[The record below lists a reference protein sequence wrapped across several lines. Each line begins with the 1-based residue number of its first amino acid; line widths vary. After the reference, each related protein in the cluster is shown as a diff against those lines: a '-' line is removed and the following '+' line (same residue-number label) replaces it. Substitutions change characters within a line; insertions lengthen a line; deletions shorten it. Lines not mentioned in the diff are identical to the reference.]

1 MGVMFFVWL
10 RKYCMRFYEFTLRPI
25 KPVPP
30 LTPAQARI
38 KGLKGAVERD
48 KQQLR
53 NEKDRQRQHRDNES
67 RRKEQQRKSNALKTF
82 K

>member
-1 MGVMFFVWL
+1 MFFVWL
-10 RKYCMRFYEFTLRPI
+10 RKYCMRFYEFTLRLI

-38 KGLKGAVERD
+38 KSLKGAVERD

-53 NEKDRQRQHRDNES
+53 NEKERQRQQRDNES
-67 RRKEQQRKSNALKTF
+67 KRKEQQRKSNALKKF
-82 K
+82 